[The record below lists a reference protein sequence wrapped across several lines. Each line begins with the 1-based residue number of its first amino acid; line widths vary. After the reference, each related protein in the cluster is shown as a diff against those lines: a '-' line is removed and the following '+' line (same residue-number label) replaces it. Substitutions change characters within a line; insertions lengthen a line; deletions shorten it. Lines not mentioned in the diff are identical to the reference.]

1 MQTGLRMTQVIPSKM
16 SSKYQRTS
24 DEAIVCMQSA
34 YNARFSDAM
43 ERRIRTCKEMAEA
56 QIHKIVNTIATEPV
70 PVISTM
76 TGTAHMIPWHIALE
90 RAWDDGDSHIDI
102 DIQDIKEF
110 VVRQGT
116 DSYPFEDKVNIFTGQ
131 YILDQCFIEPL
142 YVGGAP
148 TLLAALTEEFG
159 ESERVYPSI
168 LVNEDGV
175 RVLRLTV
182 VE

>member
-1 MQTGLRMTQVIPSKM
+1 M
-16 SSKYQRTS
+16 SSKYQRTRG
-24 DEAIVCMQSA
+24 EAIVGMQSA
-34 YNARFSDAM
+34 YNARFNDAM

-56 QIHKIVNTIATEPV
+56 QIRAFVNTITTEPV
-70 PVISTM
+70 PVMSVI
-76 TGTAHMIPWHIALE
+76 TGTSELIPWRIALE
-90 RAWDDGDSHIDI
+90 RAWDDGDAYIDI
-102 DIQDIKEF
+102 DIQAVKEF

-168 LVNEDGV
+168 VVNEDGV

>member
-1 MQTGLRMTQVIPSKM
+1 M
-16 SSKYQRTS
+16 SSKYQRTR
-24 DEAIVCMQSA
+24 DEAIVGMQSA

-56 QIHKIVNTIATEPV
+56 QIRAFVNTIASEPV
-70 PVISTM
+70 PVISAM
-76 TGTAHMIPWHIALE
+76 TGTAEMIHWSLALE
-90 RAWDDGDSHIDI
+90 RAWDDGDAYINI
-102 DIQDIKEF
+102 DIQAVKEF

-168 LVNEDGV
+168 LLNEDGV